1 MNAIVVGCG
10 RVGSALARKLAGE
23 GWSVAVVDKDETSME
38 LLPDDWRHPF
48 VVGHA
53 LDTSILEEAG
63 IESADVFVA
72 ATGGDNTNVVV
83 AQVAKGR
90 YGVEAVAARRS
101 EEHTSELQSHSDLVC
116 RLLLEKKKTKRN
128 SLMLRR
134 KKKRKR

>member
-23 GWSVAVVDKDETSME
+23 GWSVAVVDKDETAME

-90 YGVEAVAARRS
+90 YGVEAVAARIHDPARA
-101 EEHTSELQSHSDLVC
+101 EFYADRGFDLVSPT
-116 RLLLEKKKTKRN
+116 RTAIRALAAWATGQAA
-128 SLMLRR
+128 
-134 KKKRKR
+134 

>member
-23 GWSVAVVDKDETSME
+23 GWSVAVVDKDETAME

-90 YGVEAVAARRS
+90 YGVEAVAARIHDPARA
-101 EEHTSELQSHSDLVC
+101 EFYADRGFELVSPTRTAIRELAAWATGQAA
-116 RLLLEKKKTKRN
+116 
-128 SLMLRR
+128 
-134 KKKRKR
+134 

>member
-90 YGVEAVAARRS
+90 YGVEAVAARIHDPARA
-101 EEHTSELQSHSDLVC
+101 EFYADRGFELVSPTRTAIRELAAWATGQAA
-116 RLLLEKKKTKRN
+116 
-128 SLMLRR
+128 
-134 KKKRKR
+134 

>member
-23 GWSVAVVDKDETSME
+23 GWGVAVVDKDETSME

-53 LDTSILEEAG
+53 LDASIHEEAG

-83 AQVAKGR
+83 AQIAKGR
-90 YGVEAVAARRS
+90 YGIEAVAARIHDPARA
-101 EEHTSELQSHSDLVC
+101 EFYADRGFELVSPTRTAIRELAAWATGQAA
-116 RLLLEKKKTKRN
+116 
-128 SLMLRR
+128 
-134 KKKRKR
+134 